1 MDTDRATGYMYEL
14 VQLMLN
20 KKGFE
25 IFITAGSSPAIKVG
39 EQLERVG
46 EVNLTPSQTEILAQ
60 SIMND
65 KQQKT
70 FDAEKECNFTLNYP
84 NIARLRVSVFR
95 QRGSVGMVMRL
106 INPHIP
112 SIEELQLPPI
122 INKLAMAKRG
132 LVIFIGATGC
142 GKSTS
147 MAAMV
152 EHRNNNASEHIVTI
166 EEPIEY
172 YFRHKKCLVDQREI
186 GVDTESYEDALK
198 HTMRQSPNVIMIGE
212 MRERESLKHAIAF
225 AETGHLCM
233 TTLHAHNTEQAFERM
248 INMYPADRREQL
260 LMDLSMNMLAFVAQR
275 LVKREDG
282 PGLVPAVEVL
292 LRTPRV
298 TDLIL
303 KGQLGEI
310 KEAMVRSGEVGMKT
324 FDQALFDLYEEGK
337 ISHDTALRNADSEN
351 VVRLKIKLESKR
363 ELPADLKGK
372 GDDFQMQTHPDDDRS
387 SQWM

>member
-1 MDTDRATGYMYEL
+1 
-14 VQLMLN
+14 
-20 KKGFE
+20 
-25 IFITAGSSPAIKVG
+25 
-39 EQLERVG
+39 
-46 EVNLTPSQTEILAQ
+46 
-60 SIMND
+60 
-65 KQQKT
+65 
-70 FDAEKECNFTLNYP
+70 
-84 NIARLRVSVFR
+84 
-95 QRGSVGMVMRL
+95 
-106 INPHIP
+106 
-112 SIEELQLPPI
+112 
-122 INKLAMAKRG
+122 MAKRG

-152 EHRNNNASEHIVTI
+152 EHRNNNSNEHIVTI

-233 TTLHAHNTEQAFERM
+233 TTLHAHNTDQAFERM

-275 LVKREDG
+275 LVKREDQ
-282 PGLVPAVEVL
+282 PGLIPAVEVL

-303 KGQLGEI
+303 KGQLGDI
-310 KEAMVRSGEVGMKT
+310 KEAMMRSGEVGMKT

-351 VVRLKIKLESKR
+351 AVRLKIKLESKLD
-363 ELPADLKGK
+363 LPTDLKGK
-372 GDDFQMQTHPDDDRS
+372 GDDFQIETRPDDDRS
-387 SQWM
+387 SQWL